1 MNRMPYPAAGSI
13 PPAVQALLDA
23 RPPRNVFRMM
33 AHAPALMPG
42 IMELTGA
49 VLYRAK
55 LDPVLRELVILRV
68 GNLCGSSYEVAQHRK
83 IALAIGLTQ
92 AKIDGAARE
101 ADPALYA
108 GNELLVLRMT
118 EQVVRKVK
126 ADDELF
132 AATST
137 ALGHELTMELL
148 IVIGLYVMLAQVLE
162 NAEVAL
168 EEGGGPAQRDV
179 QKLFD
184 SQVKK

>member
-1 MNRMPYPAAGSI
+1 MERMPYPASVPA
-13 PPAVQALLDA
+13 AVQALLDA

-83 IALAIGLTQ
+83 ISRAIGLAQ
-92 AKIDGAARE
+92 EKIDGTARD
-101 ADPALYA
+101 ADPKLYA
-108 GNELLVLRMT
+108 GNEFLVLRMT

-126 ADDELF
+126 ADDDLF
-132 AATST
+132 AATV
-137 ALGHELTMELL
+137 AGLGHELTMELL
-148 IVIGLYVMLAQVLE
+148 IIIGLYVMLAQVLE
-162 NAEVAL
+162 NAEVVL
-168 EEGGGPAQRDV
+168 EDGNGPSQQDV
-179 QKLFD
+179 QKIFGD
-184 SQVKK
+184 QARK

>member
-1 MNRMPYPAAGSI
+1 MPYPAADSI
-13 PPAVQALLDA
+13 PPTVQALLDA
-23 RPPRNVFRMM
+23 RPRRNVFRMM

-55 LDPVLRELVILRV
+55 LRPVLRELVILRV
-68 GNLCGSSYEVAQHRK
+68 GHLCGSSYEVAQHRK
-83 IALAIGLTQ
+83 IAQAIGLAQ
-92 AKIDGAARE
+92 EKIDGTALD

-126 ADDELF
+126 ADDALF
-132 AATST
+132 ATVTA

-148 IVIGLYVMLAQVLE
+148 VVIGLYVMLAQVLE
-162 NAEVAL
+162 NTEVAL
-168 EEGGGPAQRDV
+168 EEGGGPSDQDV
-179 QKLFD
+179 QAIFG
-184 SQVKK
+184 SQGRT

>member
-1 MNRMPYPAAGSI
+1 MNRMPYPVAGSI

-68 GNLCGSSYEVAQHRK
+68 GNLCGCSYEVAQHRK
-83 IALAIGLTQ
+83 IAQAIGLAQ

-132 AATST
+132 AATSA

-168 EEGGGPAQRDV
+168 EEGGGPAQQDV

>member
-1 MNRMPYPAAGSI
+1 MTRMPSPAAGSV
-13 PPAVQALLDA
+13 PPSVQALLDA

-83 IALAIGLTQ
+83 IARAIGLTQ
-92 AKIDGAARE
+92 AKIDGTARE

-126 ADDELF
+126 ADDALF
-132 AATST
+132 AATVA

-168 EEGGGPAQRDV
+168 EEGGGPAQQDV
-179 QKLFD
+179 QKIFG

>member
-1 MNRMPYPAAGSI
+1 M
-13 PPAVQALLDA
+13 
-23 RPPRNVFRMM
+23 
-33 AHAPALMPG
+33 
-42 IMELTGA
+42 
-49 VLYRAK
+49 
-55 LDPVLRELVILRV
+55 
-68 GNLCGSSYEVAQHRK
+68 AQHRT
-83 IALAIGLTQ
+83 IAHAIGLTQ

-101 ADPALYA
+101 ADPGLYA

-132 AATST
+132 AATVA
-137 ALGHELTMELL
+137 ALGYELTMELL
-148 IVIGLYVMLAQVLE
+148 IVIGLYVMMAQVLE

-168 EEGGGPAQRDV
+168 EEGGGPAQQDV